1 MSLAVENE
9 SKNLKRAKEMTSKTA
24 IKSIM
29 HLSIARLQE
38 NACLIVFLEENK
50 LGKMSKKIFSNSSE
64 LKKYSA
70 SISHPVTLEISLK
83 S

>member
-1 MSLAVENE
+1 MSLAMENE
-9 SKNLKRAKEMTSKTA
+9 SKNQKRAKEMTSKTA

-29 HLSIARLQE
+29 YLSIARLQE
-38 NACLIVFLEENK
+38 NACLIVFLVEKK

-70 SISHPVTLEISLK
+70 SISLLATLEMSPK